1 MMDSDIE
8 VIYKSNIALSH
19 FAGLRAVY
27 DAGYYDGL
35 NGTVNLANTGDPSG
49 SSPAPTTEPVITTV

>member
-1 MMDSDIE
+1 MLESDIE
-8 VIYKSNIALSH
+8 IVYKSNLPTSH

-35 NGTVNLANTGDPSG
+35 NGTTNLSNVSDASG
-49 SSPAPTTEPVITTV
+49 SAPAPTAEPTITTP